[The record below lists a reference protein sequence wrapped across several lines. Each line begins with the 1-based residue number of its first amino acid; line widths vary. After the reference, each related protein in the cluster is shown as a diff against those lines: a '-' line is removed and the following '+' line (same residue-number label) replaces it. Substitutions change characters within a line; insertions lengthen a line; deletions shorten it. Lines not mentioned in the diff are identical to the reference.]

1 MADADVLV
9 VDDDAEIND
18 LVGSYVQIAGFNY
31 RAALDAATALKSA
44 RKSIPALIILDLMLP
59 DMDGFAVCKELR
71 RDKMLASIPIVM
83 LTAMNREDTRKQA
96 EECGAADYLTKPF
109 DPEKLLATIRRHA
122 QKPEGAKL
130 PGSN

>member
-31 RAALDAATALKSA
+31 RAALDASSALKSV

-59 DMDGFAVCKELR
+59 DMDGFQLCKELR
-71 RDKMLASIPIVM
+71 RDKMLAGIPIVM
-83 LTAMNREDTRKQA
+83 LTAMNREECRKQA
-96 EECGAADYLTKPF
+96 EECGVADYLTKPF
-109 DPEKLLATIRRHA
+109 DPEKLLAAIRKNARR
-122 QKPEGAKL
+122 PEGARL